1 LESDAPSPDPVPAPV
16 AVTGGGGFIGHGLV
30 MDQAR
35 RGRRVRSLDVKH
47 PAPLP
52 PGLDPQPERMDGTI
66 LDAKDLDRTFSG
78 CRVVF
83 HLASAHL
90 EVRRGR
96 SYYRAIN
103 VEGTERVL
111 EAAARA
117 GVSRVVHVSSV
128 GVYGQIPDQVFTEES
143 PTAPT
148 IPYERTKLAGEE
160 AARKKAADL
169 GLDLVIVRPSW
180 VYGAGCRRTR
190 KIFNAIRRGR
200 FLMVGSG
207 RIRRDGIYIQDC
219 LEGLEACARHEA
231 APGEVFLLVS
241 GEAPTLQEWVAAI
254 AGAQGVKPPRIHVP
268 VFPMWLV
275 SLGLEVAF
283 KCVGKDAPFS
293 RRSLKFFCNP
303 TVFHADKIHELLGF
317 KARTTY
323 LEGVRRTVE
332 AMNNIP

>member
-1 LESDAPSPDPVPAPV
+1 MSEPSSPEPVAV
-16 AVTGGGGFIGHGLV
+16 AVTGGGGFIGQSLV
-30 MDQAR
+30 VDQAR

-47 PAPLP
+47 PGTLP
-52 PGLDPQPERMDGTI
+52 PGLDPVPERIDGTI
-66 LDAKDLDRTFSG
+66 LEAEDLDRTFSG
-78 CRVVF
+78 CRIVV

-90 EVRRGR
+90 EVRQGL
-96 SYYRAIN
+96 SYFRPVN

-128 GVYGQIPDQVFTEES
+128 GVYGRIPGRVFTEES

-160 AARKKAADL
+160 AARRMAADL

-190 KIFNAIRRGR
+190 KLFTAIRKGR
-200 FLMVGSG
+200 FFMVGSG

-219 LEGLEACARHEA
+219 LEGLEACAHHDA
-231 APGEVFLLVS
+231 APGEVLLLVS

-254 AGAQGVKPPRIHVP
+254 AGIQGVKPPWLHVP
-268 VFPMWLV
+268 VAPMWLV
-275 SLGLEVAF
+275 SLALEVAF
-283 KCVGKDAPFS
+283 KCIGKDAPFS
-293 RRSLKFFCNP
+293 RRSLKFFTNP
-303 TVFHADKIHELLGF
+303 TVFDAGKIRNLLGF
-317 KARTTY
+317 KARVSY
-323 LEGVRRTVE
+323 REGVRLTAE
-332 AMNNIP
+332 ALKNTP